1 MCVFTRLQ
9 LASCSIVGREE
20 LHVMRSCFQICELKV
35 LKHSRR
41 TSS

>member
-1 MCVFTRLQ
+1 MHVRLHAFAAV
-9 LASCSIVGREE
+9 LLLGRS